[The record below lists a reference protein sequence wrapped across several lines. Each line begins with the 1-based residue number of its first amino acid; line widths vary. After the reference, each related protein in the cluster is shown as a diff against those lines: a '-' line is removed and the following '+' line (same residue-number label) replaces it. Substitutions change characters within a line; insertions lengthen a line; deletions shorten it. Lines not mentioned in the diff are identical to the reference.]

1 MISLSVLDNWFCRL
15 GRALAPIRSGLVAL
29 AVLAALGAAPA
40 AAEDLVKEALA
51 SFPPKT
57 ARLEYSSPAKLRELP
72 DYAKLRQHYLSP
84 SLRNLETSL
93 GKLGIEETD
102 IDELALGWQSSESG
116 LVMEGLAAGH
126 FNSSAVARKAA
137 AQGIKPVMAAG
148 LAAYCFGAAE
158 SAPSGEAPSGQYKVV
173 VETNSP
179 CVMILSPTL
188 GAFGVGS
195 ALRRMAQIRGGQAP
209 SLNSNSSFVSLVT
222 QGRRDT
228 PIWGVATG
236 PAVVDWFKGW
246 MPSQKNL
253 QLDWQSQFQSV
264 QSLAYSVKPKEQV
277 ELDVQMDCTSAQSAG
292 SLRQVFDGLKL
303 FQQVAWQQQ
312 NPGRPNPFQGLAVDS
327 SGPQVLLTLNT
338 PYAALEG
345 GVSNQ

>member
-1 MISLSVLDNWFCRL
+1 MTMILFEVAPNSESRIPNPGVWLC
-15 GRALAPIRSGLVAL
+15 RALAAL
-29 AVLAALGAAPA
+29 AVVAMLAPAPA

-57 ARLEYSSPAKLRELP
+57 VRLEYSSPAKLRDLP
-72 DYAKLRQHYLSP
+72 DYAKLRQHYLGP
-84 SLRNLETSL
+84 SLRELETSL
-93 GKLGIEETD
+93 GKLGIEEGD
-102 IDELALGWQSSESG
+102 IDELALGWQSGASG
-116 LVMEGLAAGH
+116 LVMQGLAAGN
-126 FNSSAVARKAA
+126 FNSSDVARKAA
-137 AQGIKPVMAAG
+137 AQGIKPVLTAG
-148 LAAYCFGAAE
+148 QAAYCFGAD
-158 SAPSGEAPSGQYKVV
+158 SD
-173 VETNSP
+173 SP

-195 ALRRMAQIRGGQAP
+195 ALRRMAQARGGQAP
-209 SLNSNSSFVSLVT
+209 SLNSDSSFVSLVT
-222 QGRRDT
+222 QGRKDT

-253 QLDWQSQFQSV
+253 QLDWQIQFQSV

-277 ELDVQMDCTSAQSAG
+277 ELDVQMECTSVQSAG